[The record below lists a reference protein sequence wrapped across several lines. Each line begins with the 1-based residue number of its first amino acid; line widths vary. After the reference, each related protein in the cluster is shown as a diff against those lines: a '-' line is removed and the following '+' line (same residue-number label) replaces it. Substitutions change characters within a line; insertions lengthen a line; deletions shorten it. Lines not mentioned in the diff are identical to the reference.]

1 MDKYE
6 YQGKTFE
13 INDSEGCYLVV
24 TFKGLGGYVGV
35 NLQGTATEPYGWTI
49 DNQNIT
55 PDGLQGIYGSEM
67 LLKDNLDALCAYL
80 IAQQE
85 EADARARFKPEDAC
99 VALHEFVKGL

>member
-49 DNQNIT
+49 DNQTGISHI
-55 PDGLQGIYGSEM
+55 GSLQ
-67 LLKDNLDALCAYL
+67 
-80 IAQQE
+80 AQGAAQT
-85 EADARARFKPEDAC
+85 R
-99 VALHEFVKGL
+99 